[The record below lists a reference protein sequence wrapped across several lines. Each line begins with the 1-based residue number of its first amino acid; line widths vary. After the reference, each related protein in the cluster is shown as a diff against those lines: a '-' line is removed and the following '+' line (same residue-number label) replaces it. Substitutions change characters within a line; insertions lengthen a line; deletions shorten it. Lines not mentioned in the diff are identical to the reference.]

1 MTTRLHPK
9 YNPYTAERRRDVIW
23 RKKKKL
29 WKKKINVRT
38 CEAHRAYI
46 RSRVI

>member
-9 YNPYTAERRRDVIW
+9 YNPYTAEREGVLSGGRI
-23 RKKKKL
+23 KKKTG
-29 WKKKINVRT
+29 KKINVRT